1 MCECLQNCTKAYRNS
16 YYTCQPSDSTST
28 RRTVILRAIIVTI
41 AYGYYWTSPMSL
53 RKPYNIHTFI
63 DNGNL
68 QRNSPRQQSCMKLDQ
83 MIQPNRGRYEEHLKC
98 VKRFFNIVV
107 RGISRCV
114 ALSRLPFV
122 HGLGG
127 SCSAHVVICTGLQNP
142 SNSLH
147 ETATRNLQRRFSIII
162 NSTITKRVATEAAA
176 CSSSRHQ

>member
-1 MCECLQNCTKAYRNS
+1 
-16 YYTCQPSDSTST
+16 
-28 RRTVILRAIIVTI
+28 
-41 AYGYYWTSPMSL
+41 MSL
-53 RKPYNIHTFI
+53 RKPYNIHSLT

-68 QRNSPRQQSCMKLDQ
+68 QRNSPRQQSCVKLDQ
-83 MIQPNRGRYEEHLKC
+83 MIQPNRGRYEENLKC
-98 VKRFFNIVV
+98 VWRIFNIVV
-107 RGISRCV
+107 RRITRCV

-127 SCSAHVVICTGLQNP
+127 CSSADVVICTVLHNP